1 MSKRGGRASNAL
13 EGPVTEISAEFPRAP
28 HPRQVPRLQARH
40 RPGEVCREPRRLPA
54 LRTPPARLRAQGACA
69 SPFDAGSFEEWDAAL
84 AATDFLEFPGYAE
97 KLADAREKSHENDA
111 VVLRPR
117 HDRGPRGRALLHE
130 RGLHDGLHGLGRGR
144 EDLPN
149 LRARHGARPAR
160 RGLHRLRRRP
170 HAGGHDLPHAD
181 GQGLR
186 GGPPATPRPACS
198 TSPSSPTP
206 PPVASRRAL
215 PWRGDVI
222 LAEPGAL
229 VAFAGPRVIEQT
241 THKRLPAGF
250 QRSEFLV
257 EHGFCDLIVERKD
270 MVATISELLAP
281 ARGQGPRPPRA
292 PQAHPRGA
300 PRPSRQPGPSA
311 SRSPRGAYDIVKLT
325 RSADRATALELIER
339 SLDGFVELHGDR
351 LYADDPAIVAGH
363 RLEGRPRA
371 HGRGHRARQLHQG
384 ARAPQLWHGAPR
396 GLPQG
401 PAPHAAQAEKF
412 GRPVLCLVDTS
423 GAYCGIGAEERGQG
437 EAIAS
442 SLVEMSGPCHPHRER
457 HRGGGRL
464 GAARSR
470 SPWPTASSCSG
481 SAAVLRGEPRGLRLD
496 SLEGHQACGRGGGGA
511 AHHRVRPRRAGP
523 RGRRGARP
531 RPSRTQRSPTTSC
544 ARSSSRSE
552 RAHRAHCRGARLPAL
567 RQVPRDTLR

>member
-1 MSKRGGRASNAL
+1 MEGRRHPGRAR
-13 EGPVTEISAEFPRAP
+13 RARGLCRP
-28 HPRQVPRLQARH
+28 ARH
-40 RPGEVCREPRRLPA
+40 RADHPQAPARRLPA
-54 LRTPPARLRAQGACA
+54 LG
-69 SPFDAGSFEEWDAAL
+69 
-84 AATDFLEFPGYAE
+84 
-97 KLADAREKSHENDA
+97 
-111 VVLRPR
+111 V
-117 HDRGPRGRALLHE
+117 
-130 RGLHDGLHGLGRGR
+130 
-144 EDLPN
+144 
-149 LRARHGARPAR
+149 
-160 RGLHRLRRRP
+160 
-170 HAGGHDLPHAD
+170 
-181 GQGLR
+181 
-186 GGPPATPRPACS
+186 
-198 TSPSSPTP
+198 
-206 PPVASRRAL
+206 
-215 PWRGDVI
+215 
-222 LAEPGAL
+222 
-229 VAFAGPRVIEQT
+229 
-241 THKRLPAGF
+241 
-250 QRSEFLV
+250 
-257 EHGFCDLIVERKD
+257 
-270 MVATISELLAP
+270 
-281 ARGQGPRPPRA
+281 
-292 PQAHPRGA
+292 PRGA
-300 PRPSRQPGPSA
+300 RLLRPHRGAQGHGRHHLRASRPCTRARSPAPSRPTGSPT
-311 SRSPRGAYDIVKLT
+311 RSPAAVAATRPKRVQEPAGRLRHRQLT

-496 SLEGHQACGRGGGGA
+496 SLEGHQACGRGGEALHITASDLAELGLADAVVPDLGPHA
-511 AHHRVRPRRAGP
+511 RRD
-523 RGRRGARP
+523 RP
-531 RPSRTQRSPTTSC
+531 RPHARGRARAPNELTGLTAEELVSRRYDKFRAMEEIAYARDNYRLHLWPHEDALSQSSALTSSP
-544 ARSSSRSE
+544 
-552 RAHRAHCRGARLPAL
+552 
-567 RQVPRDTLR
+567 